1 MIVCHICG
9 AQNDP
14 SNRFCDQCGARLDH
28 ASSHAAAGAAETG
41 EQPAAVQPVTCSG
54 CGAPALPG
62 QAFCDN
68 CGQDLRTESQAIADS
83 NAPTEMAPHGV
94 QPDEETVL
102 ADQTPL
108 PPQPGAAA
116 GADEKTVLYGGGDQ
130 IPAPDGAPAEQAE
143 KTVLAPEPPPIAPGA
158 SPPAEEKTV
167 LASPPPAG
175 ASPPPAEDKTVLAS
189 QPEEGVASPPPAT
202 EETILAP
209 QPQPEQPPVSPPSPA
224 TITDDT
230 TDVPKPGMTVDIPV
244 DPEPEPQR
252 KESIEEEIERHK
264 ATIQQMEQ
272 MIQAYPAGS
281 VPTYLNQG
289 LAEARQALEEAEQRL
304 ETMSSPAPAELARL
318 EQLVDVHRGTI
329 AQFEQM
335 RTNYPTG
342 SIPSFLEEG
351 LKEARQALALVEAE
365 ITALREG
372 KPVEFDSGKPKHN
385 AGPRL
390 ELFDGKHAF
399 PLPTDR
405 TEFIVGRE
413 DPVSQIFPEVDLT
426 SYGGEAGGV
435 SRQHARINRSGNT
448 WSVTD
453 LDSTNH
459 TRVDG
464 ERIEPNTPTPIVDG
478 TKLQFGRIAAVFRLD

>member
-28 ASSHAAAGAAETG
+28 ASSNAAAGAAETG
-41 EQPAAVQPVTCSG
+41 EQPAAVQPVTCPG

-102 ADQTPL
+102 ADQTP
-108 PPQPGAAA
+108 QP
-116 GADEKTVLYGGGDQ
+116 DEKTVLYGGGDQ
-130 IPAPDGAPAEQAE
+130 IPPPDGAPSPAEE
-143 KTVLAPEPPPIAPGA
+143 TVQPPTA
-158 SPPAEEKTV
+158 SPPAEDKTV
-167 LASPPPAG
+167 L

-189 QPEEGVASPPPAT
+189 QPEEEKVASPPPAT
-202 EETILAP
+202 EETVL
-209 QPQPEQPPVSPPSPA
+209 QPQPEQPAVSPPSPA

-230 TDVPKPGMTVDIPV
+230 QDDDIPKPNMTVDIPI

-252 KESIEEEIERHK
+252 KESIEEEIARHK

-304 ETMSSPAPAELARL
+304 ATMASPAPVELARL

-335 RTNYPTG
+335 RANYPTG
-342 SIPSFLEEG
+342 SVPSFLEEG
-351 LKEARQALALVEAE
+351 LKEARQALAMVEAE

-372 KPVEFDSGKPKHN
+372 KPVEFDSGKPKHS

-435 SRQHARINRSGNT
+435 SRQHARINRSGNN

-464 ERIEPNTPTPIVDG
+464 ERIEPNTPNPIVDG